1 MCLAS
6 ELVDW
11 MVSSGEAESRV
22 KAVELGNLL
31 IDTDYIH
38 HVVDEHHFE
47 DDYLFFRFRTDGE
60 E

>member
-1 MCLAS
+1 
-6 ELVDW
+6 